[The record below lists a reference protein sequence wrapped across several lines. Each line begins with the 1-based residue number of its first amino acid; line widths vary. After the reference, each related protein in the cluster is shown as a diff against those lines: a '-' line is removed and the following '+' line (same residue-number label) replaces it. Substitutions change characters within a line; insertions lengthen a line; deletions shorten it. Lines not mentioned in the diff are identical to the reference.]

1 MPPACAARDGI
12 LTSRRY
18 EPFLQDKYP
27 INSDGRPSP
36 SAELATSTDVVL
48 TSLAQLGL
56 YQTGT
61 ERAFISLFDANS
73 QYIIAEAT
81 QSTPLVPG
89 LPSDEC
95 PSPLLL
101 SGRAIPRSHGACE
114 HALYVSNADTGN
126 SASTS
131 ELPLMLVPDLTTDKL
146 FSSKPYCRA
155 GPSPQFYAAVP
166 IRTSRGIN
174 IGTYSVRSSRSDI
187 TWDDSATS
195 RLRQISQAIM
205 GHLAA
210 NREKHAYRH
219 NERVTR
225 GLGSLIEGKSTLVG
239 WEHGPNIG
247 AFADTSG
254 FEGELDKTQQRLEGQ
269 ERLEEDLPPA
279 HGETSSVPLATDT
292 APEPK
297 AQGRVIPTVSDTSFF
312 GAQRHSSQGN
322 NTGSGVGIESERAPQ
337 PHMLEQNR
345 RTLFAKAANILRESF
360 EVEGCVFFDISVGS
374 YTQRETTKSR
384 TPPYKEASVGQPNPS
399 SSSDEQS
406 PITPIDDLNA
416 DCSLLAFSTTRGSSI
431 NSPDAGP
438 GEARMSKRFLAK
450 LLGRYPNGKVFN
462 FGAGGE

>member
-1 MPPACAARDGI
+1 MCHLGGCQLALASPRNHTAWKLASYHRTTPQKVRLELCSKRCTFLSNRFQLLSFQSHSQTLRAKVSRRDGAQAGAGAAVCQGRARVSSRTGSLQVRALSAANGRCMPPACAARDGI

-61 ERAFISLFDANS
+61 ERAFISLFDANL

-187 TWDDSATS
+187 TWDGSATS
-195 RLRQISQAIM
+195 RLRQISRAIM

-210 NREKHAYRH
+210 NREKHAYRR

-225 GLGSLIEGKSTLVG
+225 PGV
-239 WEHGPNIG
+239 
-247 AFADTSG
+247 
-254 FEGELDKTQQRLEGQ
+254 
-269 ERLEEDLPPA
+269 A
-279 HGETSSVPLATDT
+279 H
-292 APEPK
+292 
-297 AQGRVIPTVSDTSFF
+297 
-312 GAQRHSSQGN
+312 
-322 NTGSGVGIESERAPQ
+322 
-337 PHMLEQNR
+337 
-345 RTLFAKAANILRESF
+345 
-360 EVEGCVFFDISVGS
+360 
-374 YTQRETTKSR
+374 
-384 TPPYKEASVGQPNPS
+384 
-399 SSSDEQS
+399 
-406 PITPIDDLNA
+406 
-416 DCSLLAFSTTRGSSI
+416 
-431 NSPDAGP
+431 
-438 GEARMSKRFLAK
+438 
-450 LLGRYPNGKVFN
+450 
-462 FGAGGE
+462 